1 MSSDELS
8 FEELS
13 QAFARVM
20 KGNSGGHANDE
31 KWEGAH
37 SGAVSDDI
45 GESVEIPDEFLGEDF
60 PEGDFEEGFAASG
73 ADVAVF
79 DENALVSGYGTTDF
93 RSFMDEID
101 DDHLVPTNQQTILEA
116 MLFVGN
122 PGNSPIAPEHLS
134 NLMRG
139 VSEAEIHELVDELN
153 ARYEKFGCPWQIV
166 WFEEEKG
173 YFMQLKEEF
182 SPLREHFYGK
192 IRQAKLSQAAIDI
205 LAIVAYEQPL
215 TLEEINQL
223 RGSSSGGII
232 AQLVRRQLLRTQKMR
247 QGTKFVTVYFTT
259 DRFLKLF
266 ELESI
271 SDLPQSEDLDRE

>member
-20 KGNSGGHANDE
+20 KRNSNDAE
-31 KWEGAH
+31 NQENNAEN
-37 SGAVSDDI
+37 SLAPNSEPTNDL
-45 GESVEIPDEFLGEDF
+45 VEIPEEFSGEDF
-60 PEGDFEEGFAASG
+60 PDNLLDDELSGRG

-79 DENALVSGYGTTDF
+79 DENAPVAGYGTTDF

-101 DDHLVPTNQQTILEA
+101 DDRLVPTNQQTILEA

-122 PGNSPIAPEHLS
+122 PANSPISPENLS

-139 VSEAEIHELVDELN
+139 VSVSEIHELVHDLN
-153 ARYEKFGCPWQIV
+153 ARYKKFGCPWKIT
-166 WFEEEKG
+166 WFEEAQG
-173 YFMQLKEEF
+173 YFMELREEF

-223 RGSSSGGII
+223 RGASSGGVIT
-232 AQLVRRQLLRTQKMR
+232 QLLRRQLLRTQKMR